1 MFVLGNHDF
10 YGEHLDELPRE
21 LIAAGAPLL
30 TANRPLEFGGYT
42 FVGGTLFSNFRL
54 PWVNKKQF
62 RENLALARR
71 NIADFSTS
79 PQAKRRTSA
88 APNPKTTSSALMPNS
103 ISSSISATER
113 APSCSPTFRCTAPQ
127 YADSPLNP
135 YFINQIDVAGFDCW
149 IAGHTHQAVDT
160 VQDGCRL
167 IINPLGY
174 PNEYG
179 ANAYRDG
186 LLLELPDLQI
196 TNAV

>member
-1 MFVLGNHDF
+1 MKLHILSDTHGQTVTPHPDADLIIHAGDFGNGRHGAEAFQAACAAAGKHCVFVLGNHDF

-21 LIAAGAPLL
+21 LIAANAPLL
-30 TANRPLEFGGYT
+30 TANRPLKFGGYT

-113 APSCSPTFRCTAPQ
+113 APSCSPTFRRTSPAPRR
-127 YADSPLNP
+127 SMPIRP
-135 YFINQIDVAGFDCW
+135 
-149 IAGHTHQAVDT
+149 
-160 VQDGCRL
+160 
-167 IINPLGY
+167 
-174 PNEYG
+174 
-179 ANAYRDG
+179 
-186 LLLELPDLQI
+186 
-196 TNAV
+196 

>member
-1 MFVLGNHDF
+1 M
-10 YGEHLDELPRE
+10 
-21 LIAAGAPLL
+21 L
-30 TANRPLEFGGYT
+30 THFPPHPA
-42 FVGGTLFSNFRL
+42 
-54 PWVNKKQF
+54 
-62 RENLALARR
+62 
-71 NIADFSTS
+71 
-79 PQAKRRTSA
+79 
-88 APNPKTTSSALMPNS
+88 
-103 ISSSISATER
+103 
-113 APSCSPTFRCTAPQ
+113 CTAPQ

-179 ANAYRDG
+179 QNGYRDG

>member
-1 MFVLGNHDF
+1 MKLHLLSDTHGTPITPHPEADLIVHAGDFGNGRSGAQAFQAVCHRAGKPCLFVLGNHDY
-10 YGEHLDELPRE
+10 YGENIDELPRE

-113 APSCSPTFRCTAPQ
+113 APSCSPTFRRTPPAPRR
-127 YADSPLNP
+127 SMPIRP
-135 YFINQIDVAGFDCW
+135 
-149 IAGHTHQAVDT
+149 
-160 VQDGCRL
+160 
-167 IINPLGY
+167 
-174 PNEYG
+174 
-179 ANAYRDG
+179 
-186 LLLELPDLQI
+186 
-196 TNAV
+196 

>member
-1 MFVLGNHDF
+1 MKIQLLSDTHGSPYTLHPEADVIAHAGDFGNGLAAMRQFQAACNEAGKPYVFVLGNHD
-10 YGEHLDELPRE
+10 YYHENMSDVRLQLRDAPYLR
-21 LIAAGAPLL
+21 AGK
-30 TANRPLEFGGYT
+30 TVQINGRT

-113 APSCSPTFRCTAPQ
+113 APSCSPTFRRTPPAPRR
-127 YADSPLNP
+127 SMPIRP
-135 YFINQIDVAGFDCW
+135 
-149 IAGHTHQAVDT
+149 
-160 VQDGCRL
+160 
-167 IINPLGY
+167 
-174 PNEYG
+174 
-179 ANAYRDG
+179 
-186 LLLELPDLQI
+186 
-196 TNAV
+196 

>member
-79 PQAKRRTSA
+79 PQAKRRFDA
-88 APNPKTTSSALMPNS
+88 QLNF
-103 ISSSISATER
+103 IEHFRHR
-113 APSCSPTFRCTAPQ
+113 ARTIVLTHFPPHPACTAPQ

-179 ANAYRDG
+179 QNGYRDG

>member
-1 MFVLGNHDF
+1 VFVLGNHDF

-113 APSCSPTFRCTAPQ
+113 APSCSPTFRRTPPAPRR
-127 YADSPLNP
+127 SMPIRP
-135 YFINQIDVAGFDCW
+135 
-149 IAGHTHQAVDT
+149 
-160 VQDGCRL
+160 
-167 IINPLGY
+167 
-174 PNEYG
+174 
-179 ANAYRDG
+179 
-186 LLLELPDLQI
+186 
-196 TNAV
+196 

>member
-1 MFVLGNHDF
+1 MKLHILSDTHGQTVTPHPDADLIVHAGDFGNARRGAEVFQAACAAASKPCVFVLGNHDF

-113 APSCSPTFRCTAPQ
+113 APSCSPTFRRTPPAPRR
-127 YADSPLNP
+127 SMPIRP
-135 YFINQIDVAGFDCW
+135 
-149 IAGHTHQAVDT
+149 
-160 VQDGCRL
+160 
-167 IINPLGY
+167 
-174 PNEYG
+174 
-179 ANAYRDG
+179 
-186 LLLELPDLQI
+186 
-196 TNAV
+196 

>member
-1 MFVLGNHDF
+1 MKLHILSDTHGQTVTLHPDADLIVHAGDFGNGRRGAEAFQAACAAAGKPCVFVLGNHDF

-113 APSCSPTFRCTAPQ
+113 APSCSPTFRRTPPAPRR
-127 YADSPLNP
+127 SMPIRP
-135 YFINQIDVAGFDCW
+135 
-149 IAGHTHQAVDT
+149 
-160 VQDGCRL
+160 
-167 IINPLGY
+167 
-174 PNEYG
+174 
-179 ANAYRDG
+179 
-186 LLLELPDLQI
+186 
-196 TNAV
+196 